1 MNNQSFQK
9 ILNSLSVLSAFFV
22 LASLGCGYSLAGRE
36 SYLPE
41 TISEI
46 GIPILVNQSTFF
58 DVELILT
65 EKLRAEFIGRGRYRV
80 IPDELGDAILSG
92 EIVSITV
99 NPVGFTDQQLASRY
113 QFALTISVEFTDT
126 QTGEVLWVNDSVT
139 FREEYELATRSNL
152 ALEGSSF
159 LDQERSAFD
168 RIATDIARS
177 LATAVLEAF

>member
-1 MNNQSFQK
+1 M
-9 ILNSLSVLSAFFV
+9 L
-22 LASLGCGYSLAGRE
+22 
-36 SYLPE
+36 
-41 TISEI
+41 
-46 GIPILVNQSTFF
+46 
-58 DVELILT
+58 
-65 EKLRAEFIGRGRYRV
+65 
-80 IPDELGDAILSG
+80 PDELGDAILSG

-113 QFALTISVEFTDT
+113 QFALTMSVEFTDT
-126 QTGEVLWVNDSVT
+126 QTGEVLWVNDAVT
-139 FREEYELATRSNL
+139 FREEYELSTLSNL